1 MRRPQNFAKFPP
13 HRFDWHYIGQIYI
26 GDFAKFCGLLRIYEL
41 YEAILSEVTLTRLID
56 NFLLEFYAVSGA
68 LKKKVGQNGD
78 KLVRSWGS

>member
-41 YEAILSEVTLTRLID
+41 YEAILSEVTLTRLNDI
-56 NFLLEFYAVSGA
+56 FF
-68 LKKKVGQNGD
+68 
-78 KLVRSWGS
+78 